1 INTRALIL
9 LDQTSGAYY
18 LRLLGRW
25 MGAASIEGPWTV
37 APNPPASLAQA
48 QKTAVAAKQV
58 DLLDQKS
65 GNQTAES
72 AVPTVYVS
80 TVPAELLQTQ
90 GRPGFAPID
99 GTRLLTIKNTSSRI
113 FLDLSSQRYYV
124 LISGRWFRA
133 RSLPEPWEYVPAG
146 VLPPDF
152 AKIPENHPKGDVLMS
167 VAGTPQAKEA
177 VIANSVPQTATVKR
191 SEANLDVAYDG
202 QPEFKP
208 IESTKLEYAVNTA
221 VPVIRVSDN
230 AYYAVRNG
238 VWFAAATATGPWAA
252 ASAVPGEI
260 YTIPPSSPLYYV
272 TYVHVYGA
280 TPEVIYTGYQ
290 PGYLGTC
297 VSEDAVV
304 VYGTGYVYPPW
315 VGAVWYGPPV
325 TYGFGVSFG
334 FAAGFAF
341 GFDAG
346 YWGGPW
352 WGPYWGHPGW
362 GGNVYVNHVNVY
374 NHWNRNVIVQRTP
387 LAPHPVS
394 SGHTAHGDV
403 YAGRD
408 GKVYRRQDASWQHY
422 EGKDGW
428 KTLETASEKDPE
440 ARPENRPEEPAREV
454 SQPSENSERLD
465 QEERARARG
474 EDHESFSRGG
484 GGGESGGFHG
494 GGGESGGSHGG
505 GGGRR

>member
-1 INTRALIL
+1 
-9 LDQTSGAYY
+9 
-18 LRLLGRW
+18 
-25 MGAASIEGPWTV
+25 
-37 APNPPASLAQA
+37 
-48 QKTAVAAKQV
+48 
-58 DLLDQKS
+58 
-65 GNQTAES
+65 
-72 AVPTVYVS
+72 
-80 TVPAELLQTQ
+80 
-90 GRPGFAPID
+90 
-99 GTRLLTIKNTSSRI
+99 
-113 FLDLSSQRYYV
+113 
-124 LISGRWFRA
+124 
-133 RSLPEPWEYVPAG
+133 
-146 VLPPDF
+146 
-152 AKIPENHPKGDVLMS
+152 MS

-177 VIANSVPQTATVKR
+177 VIANSVPQTATVQR
-191 SEANLDVAYDG
+191 SEAKLAVAYDG

-208 IESTKLEYAVNTA
+208 IESTKLRYAANTA
-221 VPVIRVSDN
+221 TPVIRLNDN
-230 AYYAVRNG
+230 AYYAVENG
-238 VWFAAATATGPWAA
+238 VWFASASPTGPWEV
-252 ASAVPGEI
+252 ASVVPGEI

-272 TYVHVYGA
+272 TYVHVYGS

-352 WGPYWGHPGW
+352 WGPYRGWPGW

-374 NHWNRNVIVQRTP
+374 NHWNRNVIVHRP
-387 LAPHPVS
+387 PPAPRPVS
-394 SGHTAHGDV
+394 RGAAAHGDV

-422 EGKDGW
+422 EGGDGW
-428 KTLETASEKDPE
+428 KTMETAREKPPA
-440 ARPENRPEEPAREV
+440 ARPDLGGSPET
-454 SQPSENSERLD
+454 SERLD
-465 QEERARARG
+465 REEWSRSRG
-474 EDHESFSRGG
+474 EDHESSFHGG
-484 GGGESGGFHG
+484 SGGFGGFHG
-494 GGGESGGSHGG
+494 GGGGGFGGSHGG